1 MKDCRELISFLMDYV
16 DGELSPHH
24 ADVFQR
30 HLDACPECVAYVDS
44 YRRTT
49 VLTKDAFGQPEEEA
63 CDEMPE
69 DLVQAI
75 LTARRAS

>member
-1 MKDCRELISFLMDYV
+1 MKDCQQLISFLMDYV
-16 DGELSPHH
+16 DGELPEDRAST
-24 ADVFQR
+24 FQM

-44 YRRTT
+44 YQRTMI
-49 VLTKDAFGQPEEEA
+49 LAKGAMDEA
-63 CDEMPE
+63 VDSCEEMPE

>member
-16 DGELSPHH
+16 DGELPTEH
-24 ADVFQR
+24 AGTFQQ

-44 YRRTT
+44 YERTIS
-49 VLTKDAFGQPEEEA
+49 LTKDTLGEPEAA
-63 CDEMPE
+63 CDDMPE

-75 LTARRAS
+75 LTARQAS